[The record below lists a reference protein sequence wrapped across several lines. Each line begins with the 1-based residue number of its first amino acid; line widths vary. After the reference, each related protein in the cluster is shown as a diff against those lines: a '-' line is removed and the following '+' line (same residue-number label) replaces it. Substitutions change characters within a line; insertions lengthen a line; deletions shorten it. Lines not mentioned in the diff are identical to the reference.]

1 MVTKKCLIV
10 KKLYVD
16 RIKLEIKDGSVL
28 EMKYGFEN
36 GGIKMVKHINQNE
49 FEKEVLNEGGVVV
62 VDFFATWCGPCKM
75 LVPVLDEVQDEI
87 KNIKIVKIDIDKN
100 ADKAAEYGVKNI
112 PTIKIFKNGEEITTN
127 VGFVPKNLLKEMIEK
142 TL

>member
-1 MVTKKCLIV
+1 MAKVINTAEFRDKV
-10 KKLYVD
+10 
-16 RIKLEIKDGSVL
+16 
-28 EMKYGFEN
+28 EN
-36 GGIKMVKHINQNE
+36 GS
-49 FEKEVLNEGGVVV
+49 GVAV

-75 LVPVLDEVQDEI
+75 LAPVLDEVQDEI
-87 KNIKIVKIDIDKN
+87 NNVKIVKIDIDEN
-100 ADKAAEYGVKNI
+100 LDKAYEYGVKNI

>member
-1 MVTKKCLIV
+1 MV
-10 KKLYVD
+10 
-16 RIKLEIKDGSVL
+16 
-28 EMKYGFEN
+28 N
-36 GGIKMVKHINQNE
+36 HINDSNFNE
-49 FEKEVLNEGGVVV
+49 EVLNAKGVVV

-75 LVPVLDEVQDEI
+75 LAPVLDEVQDEI
-87 KNIKIVKIDIDKN
+87 NNVKIVKIDIDE
-100 ADKAAEYGVKNI
+100 KAYEYGVKNI